1 MIKVRMMKKLDAQD
15 CRAVFDRVVPTCS
28 SDEFARIE
36 QFMADAQLYFDG
48 VGKRLAFEL
57 LVKVG
62 ACLAQLP
69 Q

>member
-1 MIKVRMMKKLDAQD
+1 MKAGTLKQLDSAD
-15 CRAVFDRVVPTCS
+15 CRAVFDRVAPTCS

-36 QFMADAQLYFDG
+36 QFMEDAQLYFDG